1 MGQTAEH
8 GAPQARQTGFTPR
21 HGALDRDSTQNA
33 LSAPRGAA
41 DLAQGSDDADLTQ
54 STATACM
61 CTCTASCIQHMAHC
75 SVLCVHPFW
84 QMFLAVCTHSCYSV
98 LCAAATAA
106 TAAAAAVAVSLQGQI
121 HQGADTDGEKQG
133 CPRLTA
139 PKRSAELFLQSERL
153 ARQYYPDDNNP
164 NNALRCEWG
173 PCCVAG
179 GGG

>member
-54 STATACM
+54 STATSCKY
-61 CTCTASCIQHMAHC
+61 TWTASCIQHMPHC

-84 QMFLAVCTHSCYSV
+84 QYVPGCVYPFLFSGPKGLWLGPKGFAYSGRYP
-98 LCAAATAA
+98 T
-106 TAAAAAVAVSLQGQI
+106 SPEPRI
-121 HQGADTDGEKQG
+121 H
-133 CPRLTA
+133 
-139 PKRSAELFLQSERL
+139 RSNQVT
-153 ARQYYPDDNNP
+153 
-164 NNALRCEWG
+164 LRCCDQRACSPKTG
-173 PCCVAG
+173 QHSLTPVSIFRALSCSHALFDNPSKI
-179 GGG
+179 

>member
-1 MGQTAEH
+1 MMLTLH
-8 GAPQARQTGFTPR
+8 KAPQPHACAPVQPPAYNTWLT
-21 HGALDRDSTQNA
+21 ALCCVFI
-33 LSAPRGAA
+33 LSGN
-41 DLAQGSDDADLTQ
+41 
-54 STATACM
+54 
-61 CTCTASCIQHMAHC
+61 
-75 SVLCVHPFW
+75 
-84 QMFLAVCTHSCYSV
+84 MFLAVCTHSYFSV

-153 ARQYYPDDNNP
+153 ARQYYPDDSNP